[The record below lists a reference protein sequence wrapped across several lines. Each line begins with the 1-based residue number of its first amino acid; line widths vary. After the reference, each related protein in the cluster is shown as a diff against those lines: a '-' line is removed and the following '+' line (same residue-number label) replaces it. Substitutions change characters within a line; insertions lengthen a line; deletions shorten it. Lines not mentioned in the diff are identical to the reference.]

1 MGHETDSPKGVGT
14 SESRSAEDTAKGE
27 KEAGREDTGPSGGAG
42 RPSGTSTARDV
53 TGVAPQDPITR
64 PDDERSG

>member
-1 MGHETDSPKGVGT
+1 MGHEADSPKGVGT
-14 SESRSAEDTAKGE
+14 SGSRSAEDTAKGE

-64 PDDERSG
+64 PADERSG